1 MDKFFLIPENFIK
14 QNDGK
19 ECPSHLIINLSNII
33 TCYKASKGEGETK
46 KHAILLDPYTEYG
59 TMVTIE
65 FHSEIARNEWFNR
78 IIFEL
83 FPDIKPTI
91 NPKPVTKAKRK
102 PAKKKAVK
110 KVVAKKKAKKK

>member
-1 MDKFFLIPENFIK
+1 MSDKFFLIPENFIK

-19 ECPSHLIINLSNII
+19 ECPSHLIINLSNIT
-33 TCYKASKGEGETK
+33 TCYKASKGEGDAK

-59 TMVTIE
+59 TIVTIE

-83 FPDIKPTI
+83 FPDVKPTI
-91 NPKPVTKAKRK
+91 NRKKK